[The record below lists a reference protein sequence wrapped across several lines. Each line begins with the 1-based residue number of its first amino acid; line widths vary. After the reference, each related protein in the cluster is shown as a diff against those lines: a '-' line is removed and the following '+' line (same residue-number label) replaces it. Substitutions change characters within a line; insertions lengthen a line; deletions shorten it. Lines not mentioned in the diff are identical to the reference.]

1 MDPVLNSKMSAER
14 FLAVVVLYDNVDDEK
29 QYEVINISSLF
40 EKLTLMVA
48 FWRS

>member
-29 QYEVINISSLF
+29 QYEVINIMIC
-40 EKLTLMVA
+40 KTKTLTV
-48 FWRS
+48 